1 MNRLRRWSAL
11 TCLVCAAVAPSAWLH
26 AEKPPD
32 DKKAGEKSAE
42 KWFEDRVVT
51 VSPAQAPVPAL
62 RYRLYPSFMD
72 RKEGNAVPIYLR
84 FAHERPQE
92 ERNEL
97 REKPPAWNKLPLE
110 KMPLDE
116 VKKFL
121 ESHRLK
127 YKLRQLDLGARRRI
141 ADWSY
146 TLDAGD
152 PIGLLLPDV
161 QEMRM
166 YAPLLVL
173 KARVEIAERRY
184 ADAVR
189 TLETGFSFSQQIN
202 EGPFLI
208 SSLVGIAVA
217 SIISDG
223 LLELVE
229 RPDAPNL
236 YWALAV
242 VPRPLIDLRKQNE
255 VEQKMLEME
264 FPILADLDRQ
274 RTPEQWEADLQRLA
288 SKLKLLRDL
297 TGEPG
302 GKEQKV
308 EAPKLVPANDSPELP
323 AAKKYL
329 TEVVGLPAERVRAMP
344 AAQVLFL
351 HLLDSYNELRDEIF
365 KAAYLPFPQSRAVSL
380 EAEKRLKAAPLG
392 TGTTL
397 ARYLLPAIPK
407 VQLAQARI
415 ERKLAALRAIEALRM
430 HAAAHG
436 GELPDKLDDVK
447 IVPVPDDPGTGQPF
461 GYHHEGATAI
471 LTSRLPDQPLATTGL
486 RYRVT
491 IRK

>member
-1 MNRLRRWSAL
+1 MNRLRRWSVL
-11 TCLVCAAVAPSAWLH
+11 TCLLCAAVTPSAWLD

-32 DKKAGEKSAE
+32 DKKADEKSGE
-42 KWFEDRVVT
+42 KWFEDRIVT
-51 VSPAQAPVPAL
+51 VSPAPTPVPAL
-62 RYRLYPSFMD
+62 RYRLYPSFME

-84 FAHERPQE
+84 FAHERLQQQ
-92 ERNEL
+92 RNEL
-97 REKPPAWNKLPLE
+97 REKPPAWNKLPLDNL
-110 KMPLDE
+110 PLGE
-116 VKKFL
+116 VKKYL
-121 ESHRLK
+121 DSYK
-127 YKLRQLDLGARRRI
+127 YKLQQLDLGARRRT

-152 PIGLLLPDV
+152 PIGLLLPDT

-173 KARVEIAERRY
+173 KARVDMAERRY

-208 SSLVGIAVA
+208 NSLVGIAVGYQF
-217 SIISDG
+217 SNCS
-223 LLELVE
+223 LELME

-242 VPRPLIDLRKQNE
+242 IPRPLIDLRKQNE

-274 RTPEQWEADLQRLA
+274 RTPEQWDADLQRLT
-288 SKLKLLRDL
+288 SKLNLLQQL
-297 TGEPG
+297 SSEPP
-302 GKEQKV
+302 GKGPKI
-308 EAPKLVPANDSPELP
+308 EAPKLVPASDSPELP
-323 AAKKYL
+323 AARKYL
-329 TEVVGLPAERVRAMP
+329 TDVMDLPAERVRAMP
-344 AAQVLFL
+344 AAQALFL
-351 HLLDSYNELRDEIF
+351 HLLDSYNELRDDIF
-365 KAAYLPFPQSRAVSL
+365 KAAYLPYPEARLVSR
-380 EAEKRLKAAPLG
+380 EAEKRLKAAPAG

-397 ARYLLPAIPK
+397 ARLLLPAIPK
-407 VQLAQARI
+407 VHLAQARI
-415 ERKLAALRAIEALRM
+415 ERKLAALRVIEALRM

-447 IVPVPDDPGTGQPF
+447 IVPVPNDPGVGRPFEYHRDGQT
-461 GYHHEGATAI
+461 ATLI
-471 LTSRLPDQPLATTGL
+471 SRIPDQPLQTTGL

-491 IRK
+491 MRK